1 MSQRLLTKSMGTGKY
16 SFLYRKRNG
25 FTDIWLV
32 LTILHMCHLHKH
44 TYMVIHTQNRFT
56 AREAL
61 PKMLV
66 LIAIGNKK

>member
-1 MSQRLLTKSMGTGKY
+1 MSQRLLTKKMGMKIY
-16 SFLYRKRNG
+16 WNRKAFVFYIEKNE

-44 TYMVIHTQNRFT
+44 TYMVIHTQNRFA

-66 LIAIGNKK
+66 LLL